1 MTGQPLPIDPE
12 SLWDQLL
19 SRQATLIQTIFASL
33 DPEQQDV
40 VLAHLTRM
48 ATEPGWHSEQQLSA
62 RAALQAL
69 EKDQPS
75 NG

>member
-1 MTGQPLPIDPE
+1 MTGQPSPIDPE

-19 SRQATLIQTIFASL
+19 SRQPALIQAAFASL
-33 DPEQQDV
+33 TLEQQNV

-48 ATEPGWHSEQQLSA
+48 LEEDGWHAEQRLSA

-69 EKDQPS
+69 QKDPPS
-75 NG
+75 D